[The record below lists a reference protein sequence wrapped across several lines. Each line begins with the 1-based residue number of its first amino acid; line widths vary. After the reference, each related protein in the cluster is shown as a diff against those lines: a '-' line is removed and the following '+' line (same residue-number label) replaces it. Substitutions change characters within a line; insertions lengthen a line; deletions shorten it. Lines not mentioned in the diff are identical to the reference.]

1 MESYP
6 SSVEKLSRRKSFS
19 PFARLTN
26 TWDSIIVSPYDSM
39 RSRYVVFVI
48 VMESRFI
55 KLKAIPAQ
63 VFLYTPVHLD
73 SVLIPS
79 LIPPLNRETAHSQ
92 MEGELCCGYGVGG
105 CDVVT
110 EKEPAMS

>member
-63 VFLYTPVHLD
+63 VFLSEMFYSGFWSFGELRIHPQNTQETLEIGD
-73 SVLIPS
+73 LIPVRRIALYRYS
-79 LIPPLNRETAHSQ
+79 
-92 MEGELCCGYGVGG
+92 
-105 CDVVT
+105 
-110 EKEPAMS
+110 